1 MNIAMANRMWGDTE
15 TDSLLNAIVLL
26 DLCAKAVPWELS
38 QSLAQIRPLFAP
50 YLEVP
55 PEQ

>member
-15 TDSLLNAIVLL
+15 TDSSLNAIVLL
-26 DLCAKAVPWELS
+26 DLFAKTVPWVLNH
-38 QSLAQIRPLFAP
+38 SLAELRPLFAP

-55 PEQ
+55 PE